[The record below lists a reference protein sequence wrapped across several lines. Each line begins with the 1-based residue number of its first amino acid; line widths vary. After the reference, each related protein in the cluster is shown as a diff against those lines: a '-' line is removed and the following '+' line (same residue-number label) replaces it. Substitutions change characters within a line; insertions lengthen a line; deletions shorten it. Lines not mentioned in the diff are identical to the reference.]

1 MHRLF
6 RAQLLRASSAA
17 AASAC
22 TAFAASDGCAPSLS
36 ESGLAGGGLAP
47 AEREYGLDGAPV
59 PGSFASYVSSPPPKL
74 TEAPLPSPPP
84 AFITPSARAPR
95 LVTSLPDPEP
105 DAGARGGR
113 GLGRR
118 DTLGTSRLVL
128 AGDCGGTNTRLQ
140 LYRVPAGARPELG
153 GRPPGE
159 LLLGKKFVNSDYESF
174 AHVRPRARRPQRVR
188 AESGGRRARARRLLE
203 LRAARRRPG
212 LTAPTRH
219 RLAARCRP
227 RPPPPSRLPA
237 ALRCSR
243 HFWSRRRPR
252 WRARAWR
259 SAASPARAASRTTPS
274 ASPTSPPAGCARHGG
289 PRGVARG
296 RTAKPTHTPKA
307 PEPGPCS
314 CQTSHVRLPLTPRP
328 ARPYPPTIGTD
339 PRLATPAAPAPP
351 PRPTLKHI

>member
-22 TAFAASDGCAPSLS
+22 AAFAASDGRAPSLS

-227 RPPPPSRLPA
+227 RAPA
-237 ALRCSR
+237 PLALA
-243 HFWSRRRPR
+243 RRAQVLATFLEQAAPEMEGKGVEVCCLACAGGIQDNAVRFTNVAAG
-252 WRARAWR
+252 WVRAAWGGR
-259 SAASPARAASRTTPS
+259 AASPAAA
-274 ASPTSPPAGCARHGG
+274 PPN
-289 PRGVARG
+289 P
-296 RTAKPTHTPKA
+296 PTHPRHRSPVHA
-307 PEPGPCS
+307 PAKRHMCAYRSRRAPLAPIRPPLEPTHGS
-314 CQTSHVRLPLTPRP
+314 PRP
-328 ARPYPPTIGTD
+328 RRLRPH
-339 PRLATPAAPAPP
+339 RAQ
-351 PRPTLKHI
+351 H